1 MANQLPPF
9 LRHYDR
15 LAAVISLALL
25 LVSLIFL
32 VQKGVSLRQEV
43 SEYNADIEAGQ
54 PSKAQVTPADNTADL
69 ALVAAVAK
77 PAAEAL
83 LANQTDLTLANLGTP
98 ERRLLCVKCTKPIVW
113 GAEKCSFCAAVQPKE
128 EKIDLA
134 AVDSDGDGIPD
145 VEELKLGLNPQDG
158 NDADLDKDNDG
169 FSNIEEYL
177 AKTDMADAKS
187 HPGYE
192 TRIALKKIEGT
203 KLRLR
208 AISKMTLPS
217 TKDAEGKVVPHYQ
230 VTFVSVDEAGNAG
243 TTPVRVKDGNPIGKT
258 GFVFVRFNELP
269 KKQIQVGEHKQ
280 LRFVDVSTV
289 DLKRTSDNKAITTV
303 IYDENNPEWPG
314 DPLLEQRATL
324 EFDVPGVDP
333 VVVAPGGT
341 FTIKGEKYA
350 VLSVDAE
357 KNVVRIQ
364 KNANK
369 SVFELK

>member
-15 LAAVISLALL
+15 LAAVTALTLL

-32 VQKGVSLRQEV
+32 VWKGVSLRQEV

-54 PSKAQVTPADNTADL
+54 PSKAQVTPADNAADL

-83 LANQTDLTLANLGTP
+83 LANQTDMTLANLGTP
-98 ERRLLCVKCTKPIVW
+98 ERRLLCVKCTKPIAW
-113 GAEKCSFCAAVQPKE
+113 GAEKCAFCAAVQPKE

-145 VEELKLGLNPQDG
+145 VEELKLKLNPNDG
-158 NDADLDKDNDG
+158 NDADADNDNDG
-169 FSNIEEYL
+169 FSNLEEYQ
-177 AKTDMADAKS
+177 AQTDMNDAKS

-192 TRIALKKIEGT
+192 TRIALKGIEGT
-203 KLRLR
+203 KLKLR
-208 AISKMTLPS
+208 AINKMARPS
-217 TKDAEGKVVPHYQ
+217 TVVDGKTIPHHQ
-230 VTFVSVDEAGNAG
+230 VTFVSVDDEGNVG
-243 TTPVRVKDGNPIGKT
+243 KTPIRVNDGGKIGKT
-258 GFVFVRFNELP
+258 GFIFVRFNELP
-269 KKQIQVGEHKQ
+269 KKEIRVGKHQQ

-289 DLKRTSDNKAITTV
+289 ELKREADGKEITTV
-303 IYDENNPEWPG
+303 FFDENNPDWPG

-324 EFDVPGVDP
+324 EFDVPGVKS

-341 FTIKGEKYA
+341 FTVKGEKYA

-357 KNVVRIQ
+357 KKVVRIE

-369 SVFELK
+369 KVFELK